1 MSTKFD
7 RKIKKKFFV
16 PLIAKNWNNNNYY
29 SDDNNQKK
37 KKNFTL
43 RTNRNRNLFPSSSY
57 FPKYTKEHSNKIT
70 GQYQQNSKTENPS
83 ILADA
88 SFEDGKVEI
97 SLSLSLFPSS
107 RFTFPPFRPFLSLSL
122 PPSLL
127 LSPSLYPSIP
137 LSPSLSV
144 GLSGVPASFVIRSG
158 LDRQRAAQAPWSSSP
173 NGPIPGGFLKESKR
187 RSLSPSLPPLSFD
200 QEQGESEIGQ
210 REVRERERG
219 VEKKEQG
226 PDLQRHRPRDRLL

>member
-122 PPSLL
+122 PLSFSL
-127 LSPSLYPSIP
+127 PHFIP
-137 LSPSLSV
+137 LFLYRRLSRSVSPGCQPVSWYEAAWIDREQLKLLGVLHRMGRFLEDSWRNRRGVLSLPLSLPSLST
-144 GLSGVPASFVIRSG
+144 R
-158 LDRQRAAQAPWSSSP
+158 
-173 NGPIPGGFLKESKR
+173 N
-187 RSLSPSLPPLSFD
+187 
-200 QEQGESEIGQ
+200 
-210 REVRERERG
+210 RERA
-219 VEKKEQG
+219 K
-226 PDLQRHRPRDRLL
+226 

>member
-122 PPSLL
+122 P
-127 LSPSLYPSIP
+127 LSF
-137 LSPSLSV
+137 SLSLPYNPCPSGDFV
-144 GLSGVPASFVIRSG
+144 VSPRSFIRTLATPIVAVSFRARCYYSALKGLPLNVPKQIRPHPS
-158 LDRQRAAQAPWSSSP
+158 RFYPR
-173 NGPIPGGFLKESKR
+173 GFTK
-187 RSLSPSLPPLSFD
+187 LPT
-200 QEQGESEIGQ
+200 
-210 REVRERERG
+210 R
-219 VEKKEQG
+219 
-226 PDLQRHRPRDRLL
+226 

>member
-1 MSTKFD
+1 MLCRQNSIEKLKKNFLFLLSQKIGTIIIIIPTIITK
-7 RKIKKKFFV
+7 
-16 PLIAKNWNNNNYY
+16 
-29 SDDNNQKK
+29 KK

-158 LDRQRAAQAPWSSSP
+158 LDR
-173 NGPIPGGFLKESKR
+173 
-187 RSLSPSLPPLSFD
+187 
-200 QEQGESEIGQ
+200 
-210 REVRERERG
+210 
-219 VEKKEQG
+219 
-226 PDLQRHRPRDRLL
+226 

>member
-107 RFTFPPFRPFLSLSL
+107 RFTSSRSL
-122 PPSLL
+122 PFVPFS
-127 LSPSLYPSIP
+127 
-137 LSPSLSV
+137 LSPSLSPS
-144 GLSGVPASFVIRSG
+144 LSLTLSLYSSIAVSLGRSLRGASQFRDTKRPGSIE
-158 LDRQRAAQAPWSSSP
+158 SSSSSLEFFTEWADSWRTP
-173 NGPIPGGFLKESKR
+173 EGIEEAFSL
-187 RSLSPSLPPLSFD
+187 SLSPSPLFRP
-200 QEQGESEIGQ
+200 GTG
-210 REVRERERG
+210 RERNRLER
-219 VEKKEQG
+219 
-226 PDLQRHRPRDRLL
+226 D

>member
-107 RFTFPPFRPFLSLSL
+107 RFTFPPFRPFLSLS
-122 PPSLL
+122 PSLL
-127 LSPSLYPSIP
+127 LSFSLPHFIP
-137 LSPSLSV
+137 LFLYRRLSRSVSPGCQPVS
-144 GLSGVPASFVIRSG
+144 
-158 LDRQRAAQAPWSSSP
+158 
-173 NGPIPGGFLKESKR
+173 
-187 RSLSPSLPPLSFD
+187 
-200 QEQGESEIGQ
+200 
-210 REVRERERG
+210 
-219 VEKKEQG
+219 
-226 PDLQRHRPRDRLL
+226 

>member
-1 MSTKFD
+1 MLCRQNSIEKLKKNFLFLLSQKIGTIIIIIPTIITK
-7 RKIKKKFFV
+7 
-16 PLIAKNWNNNNYY
+16 
-29 SDDNNQKK
+29 KK

-122 PPSLL
+122 PLSFSL
-127 LSPSLYPSIP
+127 PHFIP
-137 LSPSLSV
+137 LFLYRRLSRSVSPGCQPVS
-144 GLSGVPASFVIRSG
+144 
-158 LDRQRAAQAPWSSSP
+158 
-173 NGPIPGGFLKESKR
+173 
-187 RSLSPSLPPLSFD
+187 
-200 QEQGESEIGQ
+200 
-210 REVRERERG
+210 
-219 VEKKEQG
+219 
-226 PDLQRHRPRDRLL
+226 